1 MAQSNHERIGK
12 ALELL
17 NAGVTPY
24 FERELRAH
32 FGDDWQDKVVSASDE
47 RLFDS
52 RRQGELIHWDTQK
65 LLSVMWSQ
73 WNSVFGRKLG
83 HAERSLVS
91 ELREVRNR
99 WAHQKSFSADDTYR
113 ALDSLQRFLSAI
125 SAPEAEEI
133 DKQKQQILRQRFEEQ
148 AKRET
153 KRAAEAPV
161 EGRPAGGLKPW
172 REIVTPHPD
181 VASGRYQQAE
191 FAADLSQVH
200 RGEGTDEYKNPKE
213 FFQRTFL
220 TEGLRHLLTNAL
232 KRLVAGEGDPVV
244 ELQTNFG
251 GGKTHSMLAL
261 YHLAA
266 SKKLSDL
273 SGIEPILKSVGL
285 DHFDKLPRRAV
296 LVGTAIS
303 PGQSHKKSDGTEVR
317 TLWGELA
324 WQLGEAAGN
333 AREAFALVADAD
345 ARGVSPGSN
354 SLRDLFTQFGPC
366 LILIDEW
373 IAFVRQLYGVDGL
386 PAGSFDANLTFAQA
400 LTEAAR
406 QAPNTLLVASIP
418 SSDIE
423 IGGEA
428 GRAALERLKNTF
440 GRMESTWRPATAEE
454 GFEIVRRRLFQPITD
469 AQKFAE
475 RDAVV
480 RAYMDL
486 YRTQPAEFPSSCREA
501 EYERRLTAAYPIH
514 PELFD
519 RLYIDWSSLDK
530 FQRTRGVL
538 RLMAAV
544 IHMLW
549 ERQDGSLL
557 IMPASIPVDAH
568 SVQSELTRYLEDT
581 WVPVIEKDVDGLTS
595 LPLQLDRS
603 NPNLGRYSACRR
615 VARTLYLGSA
625 PTLNTAQRGLE
636 DNRIKLGCVQPGET
650 VATFGDAL
658 RRLTDQATHLYVDGS
673 RYWFSTQPS
682 VTRLAQDRAGQ
693 QKPDVVSEEI
703 RRRLREYRDRGD
715 FAKVHPCPSR
725 TDVPDEPEARLV
737 ILDPEFAH
745 SARATDSPSRQE
757 AEQILNQRG
766 QSPRNYKNALLFL
779 AADKTRLGEL
789 DQAVRQY
796 LAWKSIEAERET
808 LNLDAFQ
815 ANQAQSK
822 RKESDDTV
830 SRRIPETYQWLLVP
844 TQPDKNGAIEWQELR
859 LQGDDALAVRA
870 SKKLKNEE
878 MLITTYAATLLRRE
892 LDRIPLWRGEHVGV
906 KQLWDDFAKY
916 LYLPRL
922 RDSTVLL
929 NSISDGLSLMT
940 WEQETFAYAEGWDED
955 RQQYRGLRAGSYSG
969 TIALD
974 NSGVV
979 IKPEAAIRQRN
990 EQAAAQGAASDS
1002 GKPLVDSGGVPTTT
1016 GGGLFADGGATGVA
1030 IGEPP
1035 APVKARRFH
1044 GVVSIDPTRLS
1055 RDTGTIA
1062 EAVVQHLAGLMDS
1075 EVEVTLE
1082 VHAEIP
1088 EGAPDDVIRTVTEN
1102 CRTLNFETF
1111 GFEES

>member
-1 MAQSNHERIGK
+1 MATSNHERVGK

-17 NAGVTPY
+17 NAGVLPF
-24 FERELRAH
+24 FERELQAH
-32 FGDDWQDKVVSASDE
+32 HGEDWQEKVAAGSDD

-52 RRQGELIHWDTQK
+52 KRQGELIHWDTHM

-91 ELREVRNR
+91 ELSEVRNR
-99 WAHQKSFSADDTYR
+99 WAHQKSFSVDDTYR
-113 ALDSLQRFLSAI
+113 ALDSMQRFLSAI

-133 DKQKQQILRQRFEEQ
+133 DKQKQQILRQRFDEQ

-153 KRAAEAPV
+153 KRAAESPV

-172 REIVTPHPD
+172 REIITPHPD

-191 FAADLSQVH
+191 FAADLNQVH

-213 FFQRTFL
+213 FFQRTFV
-220 TEGLRHLLTNAL
+220 TDGLKHLLSNAL

-266 SKKLSDL
+266 SKELSEL
-273 SGIEPILKSVGL
+273 SGIEPILKSIGI

-303 PGQSHKKSDGTEVR
+303 PGQSHRKPDGTNVN

-333 AREAFALVADAD
+333 AHEAFALVADAD

-354 SLRDLFTQFGPC
+354 SLRDLFTQCGPC

-423 IGGEA
+423 IGGPA
-428 GRAALERLKNTF
+428 GREALERLKNTF

-454 GFEIVRRRLFQPITD
+454 GFEIVRRRLFQPIID
-469 AQKFAE
+469 PQKFAE

-486 YRTQPAEFPSSCREA
+486 YRSQPAEFPSECREGA
-501 EYERRLTAAYPIH
+501 YERRLTAAYPIH

-544 IHMLW
+544 IHTLW
-549 ERQDGSLL
+549 ERQDGSLM
-557 IMPASIPVDAH
+557 IMPASIPIDAH
-568 SVQSELTRYLEDT
+568 GVQSELTRYLEDT
-581 WVPVIEKDVDGLTS
+581 WLPVIEKDVDGLAS
-595 LPLQLDRS
+595 LPLQLDRA

-625 PTLNTAQRGLE
+625 ATLNTAQRGLE

-658 RRLTDQATHLYVDGS
+658 RRLTDQATHLYVHGS

-682 VTRLAQDRAGQ
+682 VTRLAQDRANE
-693 QKPDVVSEEI
+693 QKVDIVLEEV

-725 TDVPDEPEARLV
+725 TDVPDEREARLV

-745 SARATDSPSRQE
+745 SARATDSPARQE
-757 AEQILNQRG
+757 ADQLLSQRG
-766 QSPRNYKNALLFL
+766 QSPRLYRNSLVFL
-779 AADKTRLGEL
+779 AADRNRLAEL

-796 LAWKSIEAERET
+796 LAWKSIDAEHKT

-815 ANQAQSK
+815 SNQAETK

-830 SRRIPETYQWLLVP
+830 RRRIPETYHWLLVP
-844 TQPDKNGAIEWQELR
+844 TQPSPQGAVEWQELKVN
-859 LQGDDALAVRA
+859 GDDSLAVRA
-870 SKKLKNEE
+870 SKKLKTEE
-878 MLITTYAATLLRRE
+878 MLITKYAATLLRRE
-892 LDRIPLWRGEHVGV
+892 IDRIPLWRGDHVTI
-906 KQLWDDFAKY
+906 KQLWDDFAQY

-922 RDSTVLL
+922 KDSEVLL
-929 NSISDGLSLMT
+929 NAISDGLSLMT

-955 RQQYRGLRAGSYSG
+955 RKLYRGLRAGGYSG
-969 TIALD
+969 RIALD

-990 EQAAAQGAASDS
+990 EQGAAQAGSDS
-1002 GKPLVDSGGVPTTT
+1002 GAPAVNSGGSGTTA
-1016 GGGLFADGGATGVA
+1016 GGGLFGEGAVTGTE

-1035 APVKARRFH
+1035 PPVKARRFH

-1082 VHAEIP
+1082 IHAEIP
-1088 EGAPDDVIRTVTEN
+1088 DGAPDDVVRTVTEN
-1102 CRTLNFETF
+1102 CRTLKFETF